1 MHISTIHKYNGFIK
15 IARQNSFI
23 DQGSIWITVNQITQ
37 PRSIALTLRAIDII
51 ITRRSTTSEIY
62 TGHIYRPGNS
72 HDFNFAILRLIIQL
86 RALVNIVSKKYP
98 QLFDRKNTGPVTRRC
113 NLVHRETIAKEFS
126 TKLIISN
133 EVVFSSE
140 PRDRAYST
148 LGGNKKLPLSRAVSP
163 LPVTI
168 SRIYSTFRVASLT
181 RSLDPVSVSSST
193 HTAPQVSPVS
203 VCCTPTKSSGES
215 ITSSFRSTVHL
226 KGCRSNRQLSSVA
239 RRYRSPGI

>member
-1 MHISTIHKYNGFIK
+1 M
-15 IARQNSFI
+15 
-23 DQGSIWITVNQITQ
+23 
-37 PRSIALTLRAIDII
+37 
-51 ITRRSTTSEIY
+51 
-62 TGHIYRPGNS
+62 
-72 HDFNFAILRLIIQL
+72 
-86 RALVNIVSKKYP
+86 LVNIVSREYLQSFARKY
-98 QLFDRKNTGPVTRRC
+98 TGPVRRRC

-133 EVVFSSE
+133 EVVYSSE
-140 PRDRAYST
+140 PRDHAYSI
-148 LGGNKKLPLSRAVSP
+148 LGGNKKLPFSRAVSP

-181 RSLDPVSVSSST
+181 RSLDPVSVSSSA

-203 VCCTPTKSSGES
+203 VCCTPTMSSGES